1 MSRKHIIYNKSVSA
15 DPVLN
20 STLSERFIRG
30 LMRGGK
36 RTRAEYCFYGS
47 LLRIAERTGRNP
59 LEVLEE
65 AFINVR
71 PRVEV
76 QSRRIGGATYQVPVE
91 VRPSRAVALTIR
103 WLIIAARGRGE
114 RGMIERFANELI
126 DASSRAGGAYN
137 RREQIYRMAEASKA
151 YAHYRV

>member
-1 MSRKHIIYNKSVSA
+1 MSRKHTIYHRPLSP
-15 DPVLN
+15 DPVLG
-20 STLSERFIRG
+20 STVSERFIRA

-36 RTRAEYCFYGS
+36 RTRAEYCFYGA

-103 WLIIAARGRGE
+103 WIINAARGRGE
-114 RGMIERFANELI
+114 RGMVEKLANELI
-126 DASSRAGGAYN
+126 DAAGRAGGAYS
-137 RREQIYRMAEASKA
+137 RREQIFRMAEASKA
-151 YAHYRV
+151 YAHYRA

>member
-1 MSRKHIIYNKSVSA
+1 MSRKHTIYYRPVSPDA
-15 DPVLN
+15 VLG
-20 STLSERFIRG
+20 STTTERFIRY

-36 RTRAEYCFYGS
+36 RTRAEYCMYGA

-59 LEVLEE
+59 LEVFEE
-65 AFINVR
+65 AFINAR

-91 VRPSRAVALTIR
+91 VRPTRAVALTIR
-103 WLIIAARGRGE
+103 WIVNAARSRSEKGMVE
-114 RGMIERFANELI
+114 RLANELI
-126 DASSRAGGAYN
+126 DAAGRAGGAYN